1 MASAA
6 GGHPGGH
13 PGHDPSREGGRMMTR
28 PAVSL
33 TLGDV
38 LARYDLAERVRPGE
52 LRNIRLRVFM
62 PRNMAG

>member
-1 MASAA
+1 
-6 GGHPGGH
+6 
-13 PGHDPSREGGRMMTR
+13 MMTR